1 MGTDKG
7 LERNLC
13 RRTNV
18 GNLFTYKANIVPDKP
33 ALKFREKI
41 YTYLELNQS
50 ANKLANALLKTGI
63 EKGDRIT
70 ILSHNCDNYPV
81 IWIAC
86 MKIGAI
92 LAPINWNYKSDE
104 IMYLM
109 NHCEPTIFFVEDE
122 FIDNIEELK
131 GEIKSVKTY
140 VKIQLGQ
147 NINTNGWLDYNE
159 LISGEKDSTEPEVLV
174 YDDDPALLMYT
185 SGTESAPKGVL
196 KSHLDIMS
204 SLMTVPINTLYQ
216 ENDVQLVA
224 LPLFHYAGL
233 WPIVSTAAVEGLLVI
248 IHMPELE
255 EILKITQKEK
265 VNIWV
270 WPVTIYVNLLQ
281 VPDFEKYDLK
291 SLRMCNIFGSAVP
304 PELIKKWKEINPG
317 VLFQNGYGLTESS
330 HICCI
335 TGDEYEANLNS
346 VGKAKWGAVIKIF
359 DKEGKE
365 APRGKVGEI
374 VVSSPTNMLG
384 YYRDEEKTAQTM
396 KSGWLHTSDLG
407 YMDEDGYLYFSD
419 RIKDMVKTG
428 GENVASAEVEKILY
442 ENSKV
447 LEVAIIGLPHNI
459 WVEAVTA
466 VIVPVPGGDL
476 KEDELMSWCKER
488 MAGFKVPK
496 KVIILDDLPKNPS
509 GKILKK
515 ELREIYKDVFT
526 SSS

>member
-33 ALKFREKI
+33 ALKFREKT

-270 WPVTIYVNLLQ
+270 WPVTWG
-281 VPDFEKYDLK
+281 
-291 SLRMCNIFGSAVP
+291 GSFFP
-304 PELIKKWKEINPG
+304 
-317 VLFQNGYGLTESS
+317 
-330 HICCI
+330 
-335 TGDEYEANLNS
+335 
-346 VGKAKWGAVIKIF
+346 
-359 DKEGKE
+359 
-365 APRGKVGEI
+365 
-374 VVSSPTNMLG
+374 
-384 YYRDEEKTAQTM
+384 
-396 KSGWLHTSDLG
+396 
-407 YMDEDGYLYFSD
+407 
-419 RIKDMVKTG
+419 
-428 GENVASAEVEKILY
+428 
-442 ENSKV
+442 
-447 LEVAIIGLPHNI
+447 
-459 WVEAVTA
+459 
-466 VIVPVPGGDL
+466 
-476 KEDELMSWCKER
+476 
-488 MAGFKVPK
+488 
-496 KVIILDDLPKNPS
+496 
-509 GKILKK
+509 
-515 ELREIYKDVFT
+515 
-526 SSS
+526 